1 MQSNIA
7 TATAALKRYQRSG
20 AIAPAVPTPE
30 RLLHDA
36 GSARI
41 EQSLSFT
48 DIEIGGEVR
57 SVAVKATRIR
67 INAGPFETLVS
78 RRHLDPTDSDRNRI
92 LAAAGRRFGFLWHQ
106 AGLSPLQ
113 GQDPGK
119 IRSTAA
125 PAGFLCGPER
135 QSDAWAELKLAQAV
149 LDRRDR
155 IAVEAIVLHDKPL
168 DWTGRLIGSQN
179 EKKLATGVAV
189 HQLRIGLEKLA
200 IHFGLMV
207 EIDPDVLTAE
217 MSSLLSAMDR
227 NEAAHA

>member
-1 MQSNIA
+1 MQADIA
-7 TATAALKRYQRSG
+7 TAAAALKRYQRSG
-20 AIAPAVPTPE
+20 AVVPAVPTPH
-30 RLLHDA
+30 RLLQDA

-48 DIEIGGEVR
+48 DLDTGGEVR

-67 INAGPFETLVS
+67 ITAGPFETLVS
-78 RRHLDPTDSDRNRI
+78 RRHLDPQDTDRNRI
-92 LAAAGRRFGFLWHQ
+92 LAAAGRRFGSLWMQ
-106 AGLSPLQ
+106 AGLSPIQ

-119 IRSTAA
+119 IRTTAIA
-125 PAGFLCGPER
+125 AGFLGTDRRCEAY
-135 QSDAWAELKLAQAV
+135 SDLTAARAV

-168 DWTGRLIGSQN
+168 DWTGRHIGSQN
-179 EKKLATGVAV
+179 DKKLATTLAV

-207 EIDPDVLTAE
+207 AIDPEVLTDE
-217 MSSLLSAMDR
+217 MSALLDAMDR
-227 NEAAHA
+227 NEATAA